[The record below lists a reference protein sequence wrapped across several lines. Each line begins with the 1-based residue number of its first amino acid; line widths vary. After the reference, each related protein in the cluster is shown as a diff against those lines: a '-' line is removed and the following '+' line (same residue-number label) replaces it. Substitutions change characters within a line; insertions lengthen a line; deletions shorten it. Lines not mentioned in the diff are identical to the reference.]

1 MNAHPKGV
9 GPTPGAAL
17 GGVCSAAVMRPVDAG
32 YPAIWIVRGF
42 VVAAVLSAGCQQ
54 AGAGV
59 DPMVCIDEVY
69 AAQQDIAS
77 AMDTSQMYP
86 AVDRVLT
93 AENAEDN
100 LRGCGGMASDIATA
114 RMVTCEYLAMTT
126 PGDFIS
132 SLVPDL
138 QRRCCPSTVPGLH
151 PWCATYDAGVF

>member
-1 MNAHPKGV
+1 MAGSD
-9 GPTPGAAL
+9 
-17 GGVCSAAVMRPVDAG
+17 GVCSAAVMRAVDARHH
-32 YPAIWIVRGF
+32 AIWIVRGL
-42 VVAAVLSAGCQQ
+42 VAWAALSAGCQQ

-59 DPMVCIDEVY
+59 DPIVCMDEVL

-77 AMDTSQMYP
+77 AMDTSQMYS

-114 RMVTCEYLAMTT
+114 RMVTCQYLAMTT
-126 PGDFIS
+126 PGDFIP